1 MTRRR
6 PVASPSFAWLSFCV
20 LLTTSTVIL
29 GFVTPGF
36 AQQRIIELQVHAD
49 ARARV
54 GTQQRWMEMLSTV
67 GADRVVLKTGFVA
80 EPEIEET
87 KLSATALVTIS
98 GSISGEKLFLPGGSF
113 SIRDKAGIRELIQ
126 RIRDDGARVAL
137 AEKKAFGLTSDQ
149 LVELHQ
155 LMRKPLN
162 FNTQSMSAAEFVQ
175 DISKLIGREFA
186 LDATARTALAGSA
199 TVAEE
204 LSGVSS
210 GTALAVVLRPF
221 GLVWQ
226 PRRLQGKPLELM
238 IVDSGNS
245 SENWPIGWPIEN
257 PPVQVEPRLFERLQ
271 LEIRGYPLSD
281 ALNAIEKR
289 SGVPFFYDQ
298 NSLARAGVELA
309 ETKVTLVQDKASFM
323 VAIDKLLRQ
332 SKPKL
337 IDELRVDENGKAFLW
352 ITTR

>member
-1 MTRRR
+1 MNHRR
-6 PVASPSFAWLSFCV
+6 PVAGPSFARQTICT
-20 LLTTSTVIL
+20 LLTTSAVIL
-29 GFVTPGF
+29 GLVTPGI
-36 AQQRIIELQVHAD
+36 AQQRIVELQIRAD

-67 GADRVVLKTGFVA
+67 GADRVATKTGSIS

-87 KLSATALVTIS
+87 KLSSTSLVTIT
-98 GSISGEKLFLPGGSF
+98 GMISGEKLYLPGGSF
-113 SIRDKAGIRELIQ
+113 SIRDKARIRELIQ

-137 AEKKAFGLTSDQ
+137 AEKKAFGLTSEQ

-155 LMRKPLN
+155 AMRKPLN
-162 FNTQSMSAAEFVQ
+162 FDTRSANSAEVVQ
-175 DISKLIGREFA
+175 KISRLIGRRLE
-186 LDATARTALAGSA
+186 LDATARTALAGSES
-199 TVAEE
+199 VSEE
-204 LSGVSS
+204 LNGVSS
-210 GTALAVVLRPF
+210 GTALAVVLRPL

-226 PRRLQGKPLELM
+226 PRRLQGKPLELT
-238 IVDSGNS
+238 IVDSGSS

-289 SGVPFFYDQ
+289 SGVPFFYDH
-298 NSLARAGVELA
+298 NSLARNGVELA
-309 ETKVTLVQDKASFM
+309 ETKVTLIQEKASFM

-337 IDELRVDENGKAFLW
+337 IDELRVDENGKTFLW